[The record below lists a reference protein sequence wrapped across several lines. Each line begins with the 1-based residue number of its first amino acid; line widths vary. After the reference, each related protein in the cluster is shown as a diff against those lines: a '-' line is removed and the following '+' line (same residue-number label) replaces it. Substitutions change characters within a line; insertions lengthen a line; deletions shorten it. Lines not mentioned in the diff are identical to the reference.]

1 MPQQLTTRGPVQ
13 VREYIPDRASQ
24 ASYQERAELV
34 NRVKVHERSSDIAVD
49 VFHQNLRIGTLTFP
63 RECEELA
70 LARLFGEVPERRAD
84 RAAFQ
89 VLLQGFEDAVLSG
102 EVERVTAAWRRVF
115 EVFDTMARDIAEL
128 APLPEQ
134 GRGAA

>member
-34 NRVKVHERSSDIAVD
+34 NRVKVHERGPDITVD
-49 VFHQNLRIGTLTFP
+49 VFRQNLRIGSLSLP
-63 RECEELA
+63 RECEDLL

-89 VLLQGFEDAVLSG
+89 VVLQGFEDAVLSG
-102 EVERVTAAWRRVF
+102 DAERVIQAWRRAF
-115 EVFDTMARDIAEL
+115 EVFDTMARDIATL
-128 APLPEQ
+128 SGLPQQ
-134 GRGAA
+134 GSTAA

>member
-34 NRVKVHERSSDIAVD
+34 NRVKVHERGPDITVD
-49 VFHQNLRIGTLTFP
+49 VFRQNMRIGSLSLP
-63 RECEELA
+63 RECEDLM

-89 VLLQGFEDAVLSG
+89 VVLQGFEDAVLSG
-102 EVERVTAAWRRVF
+102 DAERVIQAWRRAF
-115 EVFDTMARDIAEL
+115 EVFDTMARDIATL
-128 APLPEQ
+128 SGLPQQ
-134 GRGAA
+134 GSTAA

>member
-1 MPQQLTTRGPVQ
+1 MAQQLTTRGPVQ

-24 ASYQERAELV
+24 ETYQERAELV

-49 VFHQNLRIGTLTFP
+49 VFRQNLRIGTLTFP
-63 RECEELA
+63 RECEDLV
-70 LARLFGEVPERRAD
+70 LARLFGEVPERRVD

-89 VLLQGFEDAVLSG
+89 VILQGFEDAVLSG
-102 EVERVTAAWRRVF
+102 DAQRVIAAWRRAF
-115 EVFDTMARDIAEL
+115 EVYDTMARDL
-128 APLPEQ
+128 ATLAALPEQ